1 MRKCR
6 GENALPPAD
15 HVMHNLV
22 DFAAEQRCDVIL
34 YSMNDHDAVEEII
47 FLRSEPPTQRPRGGD
62 DTLRQNAVLVYDSFE
77 HWEEMAARRNPL
89 LATLFPRG

>member
-6 GENALPPAD
+6 DEIALPPAD

-34 YSMNDHDAVEEII
+34 YSMNAQAAVEEIV
-47 FLRSEPPTQRPRGGD
+47 FLRRRPPTQRPRGGD
-62 DTLRQNAVLVYDSFE
+62 DTLRQNAVLVSAPGQALRVAMTPGE
-77 HWEEMAARRNPL
+77 AQRIAKTREV
-89 LATLFPRG
+89 